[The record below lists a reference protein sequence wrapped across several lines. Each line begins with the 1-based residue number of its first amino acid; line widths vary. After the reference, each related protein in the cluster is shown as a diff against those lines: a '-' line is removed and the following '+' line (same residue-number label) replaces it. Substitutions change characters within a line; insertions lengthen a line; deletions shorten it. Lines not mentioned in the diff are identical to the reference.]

1 MHKGGV
7 DLDKKK
13 VAIRLEEGELDLLK
27 QKYNTDNQSEAIR
40 LAISSFLCLDI
51 LSDSVLLKY

>member
-1 MHKGGV
+1 MY
-7 DLDKKK
+7 KKK